1 MELFGNLKLK
11 PKIDEVGELRT
22 FNLDKETTS
31 ERVIPESFYR
41 DHAGVAMVPYEFSQT
56 PAEELELIR
65 SYRELAASSEVDEA
79 LQEIRNE
86 VFIFDVPQKK
96 AFEIDYT
103 EETDLSEAIKS
114 RIQDEF
120 EYLYNLIDFDTY
132 GIQWFDD
139 WFVDGKLYL
148 HKIIDAS
155 KPKLGI
161 KKVVVIDPLKIRK
174 LRVIPIPDR
183 DGTYDMAK
191 VRDLYIYNSFDPRAY
206 PLNQMIQI
214 QYGQQVNGLQISADA
229 ITYVHSGL
237 FDRNLGRYVGYLKKS
252 IVPFNNLKM
261 MEDAMVVFR
270 VVRAPARRAFYVDV
284 SGLQKNKAEA
294 YMKDLMSKFKN
305 KMVYDTKTGT
315 LTDRRNV
322 MTMMEDYWLP
332 RRDGQKG
339 TEISTIEGQQAQD
352 IMDEVEYLRDKLW
365 RSLGVPR
372 GRFGNDQQGQS
383 FVFGKGI
390 EIQRDEYR
398 FTKFLSTLRRHFI
411 LFMEDLLRTQ
421 LILKKIIT
429 PQDWD
434 TVRREIIWKYTE
446 DNAFVEYKE
455 SEILNNRM
463 NLLTAMENHI
473 GKYYSRAWVRKN
485 VLRQSDEDIAKMNKE
500 MEADRKIDLDQRK
513 EEQDLLGDD
522 ANDTG
527 NPQRS

>member
-1 MELFGNLKLK
+1 
-11 PKIDEVGELRT
+11 
-22 FNLDKETTS
+22 
-31 ERVIPESFYR
+31 
-41 DHAGVAMVPYEFSQT
+41 
-56 PAEELELIR
+56 
-65 SYRELAASSEVDEA
+65 
-79 LQEIRNE
+79 
-86 VFIFDVPQKK
+86 
-96 AFEIDYT
+96 
-103 EETDLSEAIKS
+103 
-114 RIQDEF
+114 
-120 EYLYNLIDFDTY
+120 
-132 GIQWFDD
+132 
-139 WFVDGKLYL
+139 
-148 HKIIDAS
+148 
-155 KPKLGI
+155 
-161 KKVVVIDPLKIRK
+161 
-174 LRVIPIPDR
+174 
-183 DGTYDMAK
+183 
-191 VRDLYIYNSFDPRAY
+191 
-206 PLNQMIQI
+206 
-214 QYGQQVNGLQISADA
+214 
-229 ITYVHSGL
+229 
-237 FDRNLGRYVGYLKKS
+237 
-252 IVPFNNLKM
+252 
-261 MEDAMVVFR
+261 
-270 VVRAPARRAFYVDV
+270 
-284 SGLQKNKAEA
+284 
-294 YMKDLMSKFKN
+294 MKDLMSKFKN

-434 TVRREIIWKYTE
+434 TIRREIIWKYTE

-463 NLLTAMENHI
+463 NLLTAMESHI

-522 ANDTG
+522 AI
-527 NPQRS
+527 S